1 MDRQIPAA
9 EVPCS
14 ITIRSLMPSMRES
27 ERKTADYVLSHP
39 DDVTTLTILQLSQ
52 SIGVSEATVIRFC
65 KKIGCAGF
73 SELKLKIAREQGE
86 KEKQTA
92 NRDPGLDIFSS
103 TELDEV
109 PDIIISRSI
118 QSLVDTLKIF
128 DINEYHRAVKAIS
141 EAERTVLYGVG
152 NSASVASDAVNKFMR
167 IGLPCFLYDESHLQI
182 MSAAN
187 LTSRDAAIGISHS
200 GMTVDT
206 VNALAAARN
215 AGAVTICIT
224 NYGASPIT
232 EKADIKLLTSST
244 ETDFDSETMSSRI
257 AQLAVIDMLYVG
269 LIMQDY
275 DHRREK
281 IDILNKLLKDKSF
294 AR

>member
-1 MDRQIPAA
+1 MESKTVRSYSVGKFTTGTP
-9 EVPCS
+9 S
-14 ITIRSLMPSMRES
+14 LFFLIT
-27 ERKTADYVLSHP
+27 
-39 DDVTTLTILQLSQ
+39 
-52 SIGVSEATVIRFC
+52 F
-65 KKIGCAGF
+65 
-73 SELKLKIAREQGE
+73 
-86 KEKQTA
+86 
-92 NRDPGLDIFSS
+92 
-103 TELDEV
+103 
-109 PDIIISRSI
+109 
-118 QSLVDTLKIF
+118 
-128 DINEYHRAVKAIS
+128 
-141 EAERTVLYGVG
+141 
-152 NSASVASDAVNKFMR
+152 
-167 IGLPCFLYDESHLQI
+167 
-182 MSAAN
+182 